1 MFEIPIKD
9 KNELLAL
16 HKVLMA
22 AKFHPEP
29 NLPECQGNPLVA
41 SIADRVCETLIEIE
55 RSAGNKKA
63 VAEWE
68 RWRTADMERLES
80 KLLLKRISASN
91 WWSSADENSR
101 RTFINAFM
109 APLKLNDKDIQYI
122 IEAKC

>member
-22 AKFHPEP
+22 AKFHPES

-41 SIADRVCETLIEIE
+41 SIANRVCETLIDIE
-55 RSAGNKKA
+55 RAAGNIKS

-68 RWRTADMERLES
+68 QWRTADMERLES
-80 KLLLKRISASN
+80 KLLLKRISESN
-91 WWSSADENSR
+91 WWPSADESSR

-109 APLKLNDKDIQYI
+109 APLKLNDKDIQHV